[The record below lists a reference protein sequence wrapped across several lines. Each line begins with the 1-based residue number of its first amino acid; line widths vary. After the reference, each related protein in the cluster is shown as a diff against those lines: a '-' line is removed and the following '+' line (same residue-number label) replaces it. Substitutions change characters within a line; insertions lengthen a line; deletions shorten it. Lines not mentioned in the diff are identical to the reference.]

1 MALEEYVGAIVMEVD
16 YREIE
21 VTDLKEDVTT
31 GRKLVKTMNK
41 TGRAKG
47 FSRGIEEIQLTVTVV
62 IPESGDLN
70 WGGIEGAKITQYP
83 LNSSGK
89 RVSYGLLQHSGRGS
103 VYRRQRSEA
112 RYHHECAS
120 SGGGI
125 NGKAAAF
132 IWR

>member
-16 YREIE
+16 GQEIE

-31 GRKLVKTMNK
+31 GRKLVKTMNR

-47 FSRGIEEIQLTVTVV
+47 FSRGIEEIQLTVSVV

-70 WGGIEGAKITQYP
+70 WGGIEGAKVTQYP

-89 RVSYGLLQHSGRGS
+89 RVSYLDCFTTQVGAQYTVDNEAKRDITMNAL
-103 VYRRQRSEA
+103 RRVE
-112 RYHHECAS
+112 E
-120 SGGGI
+120 
-125 NGKAAAF
+125 
-132 IWR
+132 

>member
-16 YREIE
+16 GQEIE

-70 WGGIEGAKITQYP
+70 WGGIEGAKITQYGVG
-83 LNSSGK
+83 SG
-89 RVSYGLLQHSGRGS
+89 
-103 VYRRQRSEA
+103 
-112 RYHHECAS
+112 
-120 SGGGI
+120 
-125 NGKAAAF
+125 
-132 IWR
+132 

>member
-16 YREIE
+16 AQEIE

-89 RVSYGLLQHSGRGS
+89 RVSYLDCFSTQVGAQYTVDNEAKRDITMNAL
-103 VYRRQRSEA
+103 RRVE
-112 RYHHECAS
+112 E
-120 SGGGI
+120 
-125 NGKAAAF
+125 
-132 IWR
+132 